1 MKNRYKQFK
10 DKVFENKDQLRDM
23 LKLLYNVNKLR
34 PLVVDAFNLID
45 QVERV
50 IKTNNIKA
58 NIVRLSDKRA
68 MNIAHKKRGTLT

>member
-1 MKNRYKQFK
+1 MINRYKQFK

-34 PLVVDAFNLID
+34 PLVVDDFNLID
-45 QVERV
+45 QVERE

-68 MNIAHKKRGTLT
+68 MKQTDKL

>member
-1 MKNRYKQFK
+1 MINRYKQFK

-23 LKLLYNVNKLR
+23 LKLLYHVNKLR

-45 QVERV
+45 QVERE

-68 MNIAHKKRGTLT
+68 MKQTDKL

>member
-1 MKNRYKQFK
+1 MINRYKQFK

-45 QVERV
+45 QVERE

-68 MNIAHKKRGTLT
+68 MKQTDKI